1 MSPLESAIQLNQR
14 SRGQGLGNRLSY
26 SLLSL
31 VVIVDQL
38 LLPMFRVG
46 PVPFKVSYLIL
57 VFWLIYL
64 LVPSNNVV
72 SKYNDIRKTF
82 LAFAIILGCILLGEL
97 WLTANYNVESYSYT
111 VKNVLTLILAAL
123 AFGLGRSSTR
133 FRWEW
138 LLYTLFAAIS
148 LNFLFIIFRNNL
160 PSWLISF
167 YYPEHAVSDVIGFQ
181 SVADIISLVRPR
193 GLFGNPNASML
204 MVNLNLL
211 FVYLAIKN
219 KFLEIRSGTTALTL
233 IILPVFLAVS
243 LSSRGEFLVSILL
256 GFLNYNALIGRFSS
270 RFRRVIVLSLILL
283 VAMSAFFLG
292 NLGEDS
298 EFTANANRI
307 YKLSQILDTDQTSY
321 DYDGASNFQR
331 PLIALTTFLGR
342 FPLSPLFGT
351 GISVADSDY
360 LSEGTQYFHNDW
372 MYVLTI
378 SGLLG
383 FFGLIWL
390 LRIFVSRIGWS
401 ILIPFVIPGLVNTFM
416 LNIPAFI
423 SYFLL
428 TGILLASVQ
437 QRTASVVLH

>member
-1 MSPLESAIQLNQR
+1 MSPVEPAIQLSQR

-57 VFWLIYL
+57 GFWLIYC
-64 LVPSNNVV
+64 LVPFTNVV
-72 SKYNDIRKTF
+72 NKYNDIKKTF

-97 WLTANYNVESYSYT
+97 WLTANYNVESYSDT

-181 SVADIISLVRPR
+181 SVANIISLVRPR

-233 IILPVFLAVS
+233 IILPAVLAVFLA
-243 LSSRGEFLVSILL
+243 SRGEFLVSILL
-256 GFLNYNALIGRFSS
+256 GFLNYNAVVSSFSS
-270 RFRRVIVLSLILL
+270 SLRKLFPLSLILL

-292 NLGEDS
+292 NFGEDS
-298 EFTANANRI
+298 EFTANVNRI
-307 YKLSQILDTDQTSY
+307 NKLSQILVTDQTSN
-321 DYDGASNFQR
+321 DAASNFQR
-331 PLIALTTFLGR
+331 PLIELATFLGR

-351 GISVADSDY
+351 GISVADAEH
-360 LSEGTQYFHNDW
+360 LSQGTQYFHNDW

-383 FFGLIWL
+383 FFSLIWL
-390 LRIFVSRIGWS
+390 LRIFIPRIGWT

-423 SYFLL
+423 SYFAM

-437 QRTASVVLH
+437 QRTSSVVLH